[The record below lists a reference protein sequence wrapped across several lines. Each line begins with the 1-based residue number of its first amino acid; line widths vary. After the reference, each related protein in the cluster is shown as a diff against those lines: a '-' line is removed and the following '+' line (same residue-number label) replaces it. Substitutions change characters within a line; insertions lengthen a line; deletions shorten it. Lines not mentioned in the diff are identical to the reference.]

1 MDQSDGKV
9 LPSGVIHRLHGA
21 GAEVPVVVIH
31 RQQTVG
37 VVHHVLVSQ
46 LVIGHRV
53 IFRSSGDGTQLFGH
67 SRSVQT

>member
-1 MDQSDGKV
+1 MDQSDGKA

-21 GAEVPVVVIH
+21 GAKVPVVVIH

-53 IFRSSGDGTQLFGH
+53 IFRSSGDDYLRTVLPQN
-67 SRSVQT
+67 R